1 MLVHTLLPAEIQC
14 KRREKKY
21 LTNHKE
27 TGKKNMDR
35 RWGGGRG
42 EGKREIKLKK
52 NKKK

>member
-35 RWGGGRG
+35 RWGG
-42 EGKREIKLKK
+42 EGGGKKRNKI
-52 NKKK
+52 KKK